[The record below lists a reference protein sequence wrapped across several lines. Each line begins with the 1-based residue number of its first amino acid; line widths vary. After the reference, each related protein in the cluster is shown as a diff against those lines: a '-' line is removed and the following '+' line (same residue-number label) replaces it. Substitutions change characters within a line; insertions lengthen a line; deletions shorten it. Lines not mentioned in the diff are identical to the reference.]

1 MPRVNDLRRDQR
13 LAVDLFQEVVHQ
25 GLVGAKDSCGDSMA
39 RQFGPHGTA
48 LGQAFEEPDFHRGAP
63 TSLGA
68 QFPHQAIGGALECFI
83 KHLNAQRPKYPLP
96 NPGAGAEQSRSA
108 RSVRQTVWPI
118 YRKNRRPTWCTP
130 VHRSEEHTSEL
141 QSLMRN

>member
-68 QFPHQAIGGALECFI
+68 QFPHQA
-83 KHLNAQRPKYPLP
+83 
-96 NPGAGAEQSRSA
+96 
-108 RSVRQTVWPI
+108 
-118 YRKNRRPTWCTP
+118 
-130 VHRSEEHTSEL
+130 RSEEHTSEL
-141 QSLMRN
+141 QSLMRISYAVFCLKKKKNTDTHTGSYDRLAKTTVENHIIN